1 MTTRAE
7 QGQGAKQPHSYEEFT
22 RRPFYIG
29 INRETIRLV
38 KKPVK
43 YAVDIAT
50 GTGAMITQML
60 EQGLLIRDFQVRGYD
75 IDESALKAAKS
86 AFRNFDGQM
95 LFINAPAENIPL
107 KNGWAQLVTFANAIH
122 LTDAPAATRESARIM
137 DYGAT
142 LLINTAYETTHAYPE
157 KSAHSWGILT
167 ALARKAARENHG
179 LNDIPNPVPLRQYS
193 VDDYV
198 NMLVSAGLSDI
209 EVYFHTAQMDKEDV
223 KAICRYDE
231 FARIALPD
239 VELDLAKDLLVG
251 AVEPMLERRKSDT
264 IPRGWTI
271 FKARKLPKAT

>member
-1 MTTRAE
+1 
-7 QGQGAKQPHSYEEFT
+7 
-22 RRPFYIG
+22 
-29 INRETIRLV
+29 
-38 KKPVK
+38 
-43 YAVDIAT
+43 
-50 GTGAMITQML
+50 
-60 EQGLLIRDFQVRGYD
+60 
-75 IDESALKAAKS
+75 
-86 AFRNFDGQM
+86 M
-95 LFINAPAENIPL
+95 LF
-107 KNGWAQLVTFANAIH
+107 
-122 LTDAPAATRESARIM
+122 RS
-137 DYGAT
+137 
-142 LLINTAYETTHAYPE
+142 
-157 KSAHSWGILT
+157 
-167 ALARKAARENHG
+167 ARKAARENHG